1 MVRNFGY
8 EDTSGTAVAGVV
20 ESVTVVT
27 MRSRRLEYS
36 ESTRKALVDSA
47 IELIT
52 KRGYAGTSL
61 DQIARRARVTKG
73 ALYHHFSGKQALFEA
88 AFDAVER
95 DVMGKLAKILEEPGD
110 RWEVS
115 MRGVRAYLRTCLEPT
130 YQRIVLNEGP
140 VVMGWERWREAED
153 QFSFGLFRDSVEELI
168 EAGLVVSMAP
178 VEATA
183 RLLFGA
189 VSAGAQHIVNS
200 ADQKQTFKEVSTAI
214 ERLFDMLRIAAQVEA
229 RAGGDET
236 DDD

>member
-1 MVRNFGY
+1 
-8 EDTSGTAVAGVV
+8 
-20 ESVTVVT
+20 

-36 ESTRKALVDSA
+36 EATRNALVDSA

-61 DQIARRARVTKG
+61 EEIAKRARVTKG

-95 DVMGKLAKILEEPGD
+95 DVMRKLAKILEDTGD
-110 RWEVS
+110 RWDVA

-153 QFSFGLFRDSVEELI
+153 QFSFGLFRDSVEGLI
-168 EAGLVVSMAP
+168 EAGIVAAVAP

-189 VSAGAQHIVNS
+189 VSAGAQHIVNA
-200 ADQKQTFKEVSTAI
+200 ADQKQAYNDVSLAI
-214 ERLFDMLRIAAQVEA
+214 ERLLGMLRTAAAVEH
-229 RAGGDET
+229 RDVQDDEQQR
-236 DDD
+236 